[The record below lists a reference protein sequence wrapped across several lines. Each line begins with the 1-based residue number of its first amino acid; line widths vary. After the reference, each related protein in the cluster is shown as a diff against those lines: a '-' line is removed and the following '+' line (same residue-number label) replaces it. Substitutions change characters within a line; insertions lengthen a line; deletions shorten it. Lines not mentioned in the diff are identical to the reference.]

1 MKTLPFSDGP
11 KHWKQSKTRDQW
23 TRKQKRAFKMRQH
36 EIDAGNVE
44 TGWDSSY
51 GGKRSEKCVP
61 IVDASGHTYIVRQS
75 VADALVAKQVQS

>member
-23 TRKQKRAFKMRQH
+23 TRKQKRAFQMRQR

-51 GGKRSEKCVP
+51 SGKRSEPCVP

-75 VADALVAKQVQS
+75 VADALMAKQVQS

>member
-1 MKTLPFSDGP
+1 MKTLTFSDCQNWNGRKP
-11 KHWKQSKTRDQW
+11 KGEW
-23 TRKQKRAFKMRQH
+23 TRKQKRAFKMRQR
-36 EIDAGNVE
+36 EIDAGNVQ

-75 VADALVAKQVQS
+75 VADALMAKQVQS

>member
-1 MKTLPFSDGP
+1 MKTLTFSDCQDWNGRKP
-11 KHWKQSKTRDQW
+11 QDQW
-23 TRKQKRAFKMRQH
+23 TRKQKRAFKMRQQQ
-36 EIDAGNVE
+36 IDAGNVE

-75 VADALVAKQVQS
+75 VADALMAKQAQA